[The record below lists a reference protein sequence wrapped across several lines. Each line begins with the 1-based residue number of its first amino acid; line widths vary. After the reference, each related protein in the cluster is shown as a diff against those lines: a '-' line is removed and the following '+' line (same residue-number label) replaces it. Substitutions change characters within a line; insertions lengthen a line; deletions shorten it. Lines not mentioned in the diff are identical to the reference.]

1 MLLPFILIVGL
12 LSVGCLVAGIWIV
25 RRNYNWA
32 VAVLGILFV
41 VAGAL
46 LAFVAF
52 SDVPVGGFGGDCN
65 PRIRFGVS

>member
-46 LAFVAF
+46 LAFVALVMF
-52 SDVPVGGFGGDCN
+52 LLGGSEVTATLASDLG
-65 PRIRFGVS
+65 